1 MRFKIPFFANK
12 KTPETRTHSAAPMSD
27 ILTGIFT
34 NLPVQRRWLKA
45 DAIARIE
52 RDDQVISSLGS
63 RKAATLKKELIITCD
78 NEEVTKAL
86 RFALSRNFL
95 NQLLDTPLQG
105 MGVFELNWV
114 EFDSGYWTPTVIE
127 RNYRDFIIKDYE
139 LRYDPVGSGVGDAIA
154 PHKALYAL
162 HNPKHNRPMGTALYD
177 ALYWP
182 VKLKGA
188 SLEFWHKF
196 LEKYGVPWA
205 VGTTLGDR
213 DEMAKELYN
222 MLSGDAAVIENGD
235 TIETVVTSKV
245 GDFDK
250 LAAYCDTQI
259 AKVILGGNLTS
270 EVKGGSFAAAE
281 THNDIRT
288 DIAMTDEHI
297 VTQAINDVLEAFK
310 AINALDIDITVALK
324 DKDDPNTQ
332 LAERDAKISSMGYTP
347 TQEYIEST
355 YNIKVTPTPTLK
367 ANSFRAGNPFVF
379 SKKPQDSI
387 GAGLDAIDTDPVM
400 MSLQKQML
408 RIIEEAESFEDAFKA
423 IEEAYPGLEFEQL
436 EEMLSSAML
445 NADILGSAEI
455 EDENPEG

>member
-1 MRFKIPFFANK
+1 
-12 KTPETRTHSAAPMSD
+12 
-27 ILTGIFT
+27 
-34 NLPVQRRWLKA
+34 
-45 DAIARIE
+45 
-52 RDDQVISSLGS
+52 
-63 RKAATLKKELIITCD
+63 
-78 NEEVTKAL
+78 
-86 RFALSRNFL
+86 
-95 NQLLDTPLQG
+95 
-105 MGVFELNWV
+105 
-114 EFDSGYWTPTVIE
+114 
-127 RNYRDFIIKDYE
+127 
-139 LRYDPVGSGVGDAIA
+139 
-154 PHKALYAL
+154 
-162 HNPKHNRPMGTALYD
+162 
-177 ALYWP
+177 
-182 VKLKGA
+182 
-188 SLEFWHKF
+188 
-196 LEKYGVPWA
+196 
-205 VGTTLGDR
+205 
-213 DEMAKELYN
+213 